1 MNRYR
6 SREIR
11 QALVGPGNVNSL
23 LSELIGSWDP
33 YQPGVRLKL
42 KSAYETAALNA
53 WLNAKTLFPT
63 HSPIE
68 ALENTWASIAHLSYL
83 RNFLEIGIAK
93 ENHAPTAKRL
103 LEIKDCSNKNIE
115 NDFDLHSLL
124 YEEQED
130 VTPDLLRFTGFSDE
144 IRIRWSLAF
153 NVQKERPYLDFL
165 KSAGFISSFE
175 TKKAVELL
183 SEAIKIAGTKS
194 RKKIGWKKV
203 LLLSDKEFEIICAN
217 SDIAGTFSNE
227 FKNSHS
233 TCVKLFSEKR
243 EKFKSDCKLIKASL
257 DYLKARKWKNAGE
270 AAAKISVDDISRLAA
285 KTIIANTDFSQGAE
299 EQGLKT
305 SWSAMDSAGYECLVS
320 ILGNKVIPQIY
331 CFTSEEIAKL
341 LIDGKLSQDVLHIK
355 DIAQLNHSWTAHTK
369 NKLISAGLYKIIN
382 DDDTVW
388 SSFSLK
394 TLAHAALSKGRKGE
408 RLLLAHVKE
417 YKNAQE
423 ILEAVY
429 ETGSKQVGLLLKK
442 LVEQRIILENWRSR
456 MKQASW
462 MKVLFTEIGTDLWTD
477 LVTKGLIDHAKF
489 EDVIYAL
496 SNNSSNTKLKLFED
510 QAIAALQAIKKP
522 SYENAVGITI
532 WITKAPNSAGIIAQ
546 ALTERHIKSILK
558 IKPGDCSVFAIKQL
572 YLQLPEKNKL
582 DFWKMLMSHVTD
594 ADDLISLGIDGAEKG
609 YTTNW
614 NPRWH
619 HVTGTSMKR
628 TQALC
633 LMALRDGVKLRNIAS
648 RTDKKLME
656 ESLLWVA
663 NKTPKLSVYDRISL
677 ELSAKLGL
685 RHWSTIRWLL
695 SQRDPKTPPG
705 KKFDHLYTNF
715 EIPKKSGKPRLI
727 SAPSDGLK
735 RIQKSILLRLLN
747 PIGAHE
753 SAYGFLQK
761 KSIVDNAS
769 PHVGKPIV
777 INVDIQNCFPNVA
790 WQLVLSALKR
800 DFSMQFSDKS
810 ISFLVDVCTS
820 NGGLPIGS
828 PASPALLNRV
838 LFNTDNILSHQASVK
853 KCTYT
858 RYADDLTFSGG
869 ENALQMIGITKSVLS
884 RIGLQIDPAKTN
896 IFRAGRRQICTGLV
910 VNDKVSV
917 PRNIRRRIRAA
928 IHSLENEKK
937 LHWDDRLM
945 STSSLRGRIE
955 FVKMVSPDTGSI
967 LAERYR
973 LAITRSTRKKKA
985 GKLEI
990 SSNSKENGR
999 D

>member
-23 LSELIGSWDP
+23 LSKLIGSWDP
-33 YQPGVRLKL
+33 YQPGIRLKL

-63 HSPIE
+63 NSPIE
-68 ALENTWASIAHLSYL
+68 ALENTWASISHLAYL
-83 RNFLEIGIAK
+83 RKFLEIGVAK
-93 ENHAPTAKRL
+93 ENNAPTAKRL

-115 NDFDLHSLL
+115 HDFDLHSLL
-124 YEEQED
+124 YEAHED
-130 VTPDLLRFTGFSDE
+130 VTPDLLGFAGFSDE

-153 NVQKERPYLDFL
+153 KVQKEKSYLDFL

-175 TKKAVELL
+175 TKRAVELL
-183 SEAIKIAGTKS
+183 SEAIKLAGTKS

-217 SDIAGTFSNE
+217 SDIAGAFSNE
-227 FKNSHS
+227 FKNSYS
-233 TCVKLFSEKR
+233 TCVRLFSEKR
-243 EKFKSDCKLIKASL
+243 KKFKSDCKLITASI
-257 DYLKARKWKNAGE
+257 DYLQARKWKTAGE
-270 AAAKISVDDISRLAA
+270 AAAKISVDDISKLAA
-285 KTIIANTDFSQGAE
+285 KTILAHTDFSQGAE
-299 EQGLKT
+299 EKELKT

-320 ILGNKVIPQIY
+320 ILGNRVIPQIY
-331 CFTSEEIAKL
+331 CFTSEEIAEL

-355 DIAQLNHSWTAHTK
+355 DITQLNYSWTAHTK
-369 NKLISAGLYKIIN
+369 NKLISAGLYKVVN

-388 SSFSLK
+388 SSFPLK

-408 RLLLAHVKE
+408 RLLFTHVKE

-423 ILEAVY
+423 ILEAVH

-462 MKVLFTEIGTDLWTD
+462 MSVLFTKIGTDLWTD

-489 EDVIYAL
+489 EDIIYAI
-496 SNNSSNTKLKLFED
+496 SNNSSNTKLKPFED
-510 QAIAALQAIKKP
+510 QAIVALQAIKKP

-532 WITKAPNSAGIIAQ
+532 WITKSPNSAGLIAQ
-546 ALTERHIKSILK
+546 ALTDRHIKSILK

-609 YTTNW
+609 YTTSW

-619 HVTGTSMKR
+619 HITGTGMKR
-628 TQALC
+628 AQALC

-648 RTDKKLME
+648 RTDQKLME

-663 NKTPKLSVYDRISL
+663 NKTPKLSVYERISL

-735 RIQKSILLRLLN
+735 RIQKSILLKLLN
-747 PIGAHE
+747 PLGAHE
-753 SAYGFLQK
+753 SAFGFLPK
-761 KSIVDNAS
+761 KSILDNAS
-769 PHVGKPIV
+769 PHVGRPIV
-777 INVDIQNCFPNVA
+777 INVDIKNCFPNVA
-790 WQLVLSALKR
+790 WQLVLAALNR
-800 DFSMQFSDKS
+800 DLSTQLSDKS

-820 NGGLPIGS
+820 NGNLPIGS
-828 PASPALLNRV
+828 PTSPALLNRV
-838 LFNTDNILSHQASVK
+838 LVNTDNILSRKAGLK
-853 KCTYT
+853 ECIYT
-858 RYADDLTFSGG
+858 RYADDLTFSGD
-869 ENALQMIGITKSVLS
+869 EKALQMIGIAKSVLA
-884 RIGLQIDPAKTN
+884 RIGLHIDPIKTN
-896 IFRAGRRQICTGLV
+896 IFRSGRRQICTGLV

-928 IHSLENEKK
+928 IHSLENDNK
-937 LHWDDRLM
+937 LHWNGEQM

-955 FVKMVSPDTGSI
+955 FVKMVSPDTGSG

-973 LAITRSTRKKKA
+973 LAITRSTKKTKNRKP
-985 GKLEI
+985 EI
-990 SSNSKENGR
+990 PSNSQENDR

>member
-1 MNRYR
+1 VNRYR

-33 YQPGVRLKL
+33 YQPGIRLKL

-68 ALENTWASIAHLSYL
+68 ALENTWASIAHLAYL
-83 RNFLEIGIAK
+83 RKFLEIGIAK
-93 ENHAPTAKRL
+93 DNHAPTTKRL

-115 NDFDLHSLL
+115 NDFDLHALL
-124 YEEQED
+124 YEDHED
-130 VTPDLLRFTGFSDE
+130 IAPDLLGFTGFSDE
-144 IRIRWSLAF
+144 IRIRWSLASK
-153 NVQKERPYLDFL
+153 VKKERPYIDFL
-165 KSAGFISSFE
+165 KSAGFISSVE
-175 TKKAVELL
+175 NKRAVALL
-183 SEAIKIAGTKS
+183 SEAIRFAGTKS
-194 RKKIGWKKV
+194 KKRIGWKQV
-203 LLLSDKEFEIICAN
+203 LLLSDKEFEIVCAN
-217 SDIAGTFSNE
+217 ADIA
-227 FKNSHS
+227 KNFIKDLKDNFLDNVNLL
-233 TCVKLFSEKR
+233 TEKR
-243 EKFKSDCKLIKASL
+243 RKFKKDFELIKVSL
-257 DYLKARKWKNAGE
+257 ESLMERNWRIAGE
-270 AAAKISVDDISRLAA
+270 AAAKITVDDISKLAA
-285 KTIIANTDFSQGAE
+285 KTILAQTALARKSEDE
-299 EQGLKT
+299 KLRT
-305 SWSAMDSAGYECLVS
+305 PWSAMDKAGYECLVR
-320 ILGNKVIPQIY
+320 ILGNKVISQMY
-331 CFTSEEIAKL
+331 CLTSDEIAEL
-341 LIDGKLSQDVLHIK
+341 LVDGKLSQDTLQIK
-355 DIAQLNHSWTAHTK
+355 DIGQLNHSWTAHTK
-369 NKLISAGLYKIIN
+369 KKLINAGLYKVIN
-382 DDDTVW
+382 DDDNVW

-408 RLLLAHVKE
+408 DLLLAHVKE

-423 ILEAVY
+423 ILEAVH
-429 ETGSKQVGLLLKK
+429 ETGSKQVGLLLKE

-489 EDVIYAL
+489 DDVIYAL

-510 QAIAALQAIKKP
+510 QAIAALKAIKKP

-532 WITKAPNSAGIIAQ
+532 WITKSPNSAGLIAQ
-546 ALTERHIKSILK
+546 ALTDRHIKSILK
-558 IKPGDCSVFAIKQL
+558 IKPGDCSVSAIKQL

-582 DFWKMLMSHVTD
+582 DFWRMLMSHITN
-594 ADDLISLGIDGAEKG
+594 AEDLISFGIDGAEKG

-619 HVTGTSMKR
+619 HVTGNGMQR

-648 RTDKKLME
+648 RTDQNVME

-663 NKTPKLSVYDRISL
+663 NQTPKLSTYDRISL

-695 SQRDPKTPPG
+695 SQRDPKTSTG

-715 EIPKKSGKPRLI
+715 EIPKKSGKTRLI
-727 SAPSDGLK
+727 SAPADGLK
-735 RIQKSILLRLLN
+735 RLQKSILLRLLN

-753 SAYGFLQK
+753 SAYGFLQN

-769 PHVGKPIV
+769 PHVGRPIV

-800 DFSMQFSDKS
+800 DLSVHVSDKS

-838 LFNTDNILSHQASVK
+838 LVNTDHILSHQASLK
-853 KCTYT
+853 KCAYT
-858 RYADDLTFSGG
+858 RYADDLTFSGD
-869 ENALQMIGITKSVLS
+869 ENTLQMIGITKSVLS
-884 RIGLQIDPAKTN
+884 RIGLQIDPVKTN

-928 IHSLENEKK
+928 IHSLENDKK
-937 LHWDDRLM
+937 LHWNDQQM

-955 FVKMVSPDTGSI
+955 FVKMVSPETGSI
-967 LAERYR
+967 FADRYS
-973 LAITRSTRKKKA
+973 LAITRSTPMKKVSKR
-985 GKLEI
+985 EI
-990 SSNSKENGR
+990 S
-999 D
+999 

>member
-23 LSELIGSWDP
+23 LSDLIGSWDP
-33 YQPGVRLKL
+33 YQPEIRQKL

-53 WLNAKTLFPT
+53 WLNAKKLFPT

-68 ALENTWASIAHLSYL
+68 ALENTWASIAHLAYL
-83 RNFLEIGIAK
+83 RKFLEIGVAK

-103 LEIKDCSNKNIE
+103 LEIKACLNKNIE
-115 NDFDLHSLL
+115 NEFDLHSLL
-124 YEEQED
+124 YEEHED
-130 VTPDLLRFTGFSDE
+130 VTPDLLGFTGFSDE

-153 NVQKERPYLDFL
+153 KVQKERSYLDFL

-175 TKKAVELL
+175 TKRAVELL
-183 SEAIKIAGTKS
+183 SEAIKLAGTKS
-194 RKKIGWKKV
+194 RKRIGWKKI
-203 LLLSDKEFEIICAN
+203 LLLSDKEFEIVCAN

-227 FKNSHS
+227 FKKSYL

-243 EKFKSDCKLIKASL
+243 EKFKSDCKLIKTSL
-257 DYLKARKWKNAGE
+257 DYLQERKWKNAGE

-285 KTIIANTDFSQGAE
+285 KTILAYTDFSQGAE
-299 EQGLKT
+299 EELKT

-320 ILGNKVIPQIY
+320 IFGNKVISQIY
-331 CFTSEEIAKL
+331 CFTSEEIAEL
-341 LIDGKLSQDVLHIK
+341 LIDGKLSQDVFHIK
-355 DIAQLNHSWTAHTK
+355 DIAQLNHSWTGHTK
-369 NKLISAGLYKIIN
+369 KKLISSGLYKIIN

-423 ILEAVY
+423 ILEAVH
-429 ETGSKQVGLLLKK
+429 ETGSKKVGLLLKK

-462 MKVLFTEIGTDLWTD
+462 MKVLYTEIGTDLWTE

-510 QAIAALQAIKKP
+510 HALAALQAIKKP

-532 WITKAPNSAGIIAQ
+532 WITKSPNSAGLIAQ
-546 ALTERHIKSILK
+546 ALTDRHIKSILK
-558 IKPGDCSVFAIKQL
+558 IKPGDCSVFAIKRL
-572 YLQLPEKNKL
+572 YSQLPEKNKF
-582 DFWKMLMSHVTD
+582 DFWKMLMNHVTD

-609 YTTNW
+609 YTINW

-619 HVTGTSMKR
+619 HVTGTGMKR

-648 RTDKKLME
+648 RTDQKLME
-656 ESLLWVA
+656 ESILWVA
-663 NKTPKLSVYDRISL
+663 NETPKLDVFERISL

-695 SQRDPKTPPG
+695 SQRDPRTPPG

-735 RIQKSILLRLLN
+735 RIQKSILLKLLN
-747 PIGAHE
+747 PLGAHE
-753 SAYGFLQK
+753 SAFGFLPN
-761 KSIVDNAS
+761 KSILDNAS
-769 PHVGKPIV
+769 PHVGRPIV

-790 WQLVLSALKR
+790 WQLVLAALNR
-800 DFSMQFSDKS
+800 DLSTQLSDKS

-828 PASPALLNRV
+828 PTSPALLNRV
-838 LFNTDNILSHQASVK
+838 LVNTDNILSHKAGLK
-853 KCTYT
+853 ECTYT
-858 RYADDLTFSGG
+858 RYADDLTFSGD
-869 ENALQMIGITKSVLS
+869 EKALQMIGIAKSVLA
-884 RIGLQIDPAKTN
+884 RIGLHIDPIKTN
-896 IFRAGRRQICTGLV
+896 IFRSGRRQICTGLV
-910 VNDKVSV
+910 VNDKVNV
-917 PRNIRRRIRAA
+917 PRSIRRRIRAA
-928 IHSLENEKK
+928 IHSLENENK
-937 LHWDDRLM
+937 LHWNGEQM

-973 LAITRSTRKKKA
+973 LAITRSPRKTKNSKS
-985 GKLEI
+985 KI
-990 SSNSKENGR
+990 PSNSEENDR
-999 D
+999 N